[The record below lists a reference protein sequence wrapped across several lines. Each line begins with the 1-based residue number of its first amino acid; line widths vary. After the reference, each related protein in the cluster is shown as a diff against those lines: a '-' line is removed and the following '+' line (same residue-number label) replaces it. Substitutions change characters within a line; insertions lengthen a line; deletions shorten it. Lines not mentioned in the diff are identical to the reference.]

1 MEMTNLVTNK
11 YGVEFDHIKVKK
23 LRIFRLSKKWLV
35 EYRREPRWPLGLDR
49 WWWFNDGIYVDYED
63 ALKRV
68 EYLSQVK
75 YISKTQFQ
83 KVKTFEV
90 DE

>member
-1 MEMTNLVTNK
+1 MTNLVTNK

-68 EYLSQVK
+68 EYLSHVK

>member
-1 MEMTNLVTNK
+1 MTNLVTNK

-90 DE
+90 E

>member
-1 MEMTNLVTNK
+1 MTNLVTNK